1 LHEQTSGIQNNHPQP
16 TVALAYKL
24 RHLAV
29 IISSISLLAHSIIV
43 IMSKKQIHISRS
55 RIAIVILSIVICAA
69 FLLTFAPRQTTQFG
83 YEYQPNKPWRYSTLI
98 AEFDFPVLRS
108 ETEQQHLRDSIRN
121 AHQPYYQV
129 QAEIGTQQLA
139 LFKQDI
145 AASKFSNVPQGCLK
159 FAEDQLRRVYAEGIL
174 SPKEYGELKTTYPN
188 GIRVVSA
195 QRATQKKLDDIFST
209 RTAYKSIITA
219 DSLQRWGTLL
229 QTYNLNAYLQPNL
242 SYDSRKNTAVLEDAY
257 ASIGQF
263 STLVQAGQ
271 KIISQGDIVTPGM
284 ESILNSL
291 KDALDKRQGEHHSDW
306 WVLLGQF
313 LFATLVFLA
322 LFTYIYL
329 FRRDYMERNNV
340 LLLLFTLNT
349 SLPLITY
356 LTAAHTS
363 LSVYIIPFAIVPM
376 FVRIFLDTRTSLVVT
391 LVIALLS
398 SLVATDQYEFLLVQ
412 ILVGFNTIYSL
423 KEVTERSQVL
433 RVAFFNILVAWV
445 VCFSLDLV
453 RGITFTSWDDILRFD
468 YHRYVDLAISGGL
481 QLLAYPLMYVV
492 ERIFGFTSS
501 VTLIELMNFNEG
513 LLSRM
518 SREAKGTF
526 NHTIQVSNLAAEV
539 ARAIGAKPLLARV
552 GALYHDIGKLENPVF
567 FTENQSGVNPHDN
580 LDELTS
586 ARIIID
592 HVNNGLRLAEEYSLP
607 QVVREFITT
616 HHGKG
621 MAKYFAIQWQN
632 KHPEETFN
640 PEAFTYPGHYP
651 NTAEQAAL
659 MMCDAVEAAS
669 RSLKEYTEESISNLV
684 NKIIDTQLR
693 EGCYNNCPITFADI
707 DLAKQTLIESL
718 MRAYHTRIAYPELK

>member
-1 LHEQTSGIQNNHPQP
+1 M
-16 TVALAYKL
+16 A
-24 RHLAV
+24 
-29 IISSISLLAHSIIV
+29 
-43 IMSKKQIHISRS
+43 KKQIHISRS
-55 RIAIVILSIVICAA
+55 RIAIVIFSIVMCAA
-69 FLLTFAPRQTTQFG
+69 FLLTFAPRNTKQFS
-83 YEYQPNKPWRYSTLI
+83 YDYQPERPWRYSTLI

-108 ETEQQHLRDSIRN
+108 EAEQQQLRDSIR
-121 AHQPYYQV
+121 ATYQPYYQL
-129 QAEIGTQQLA
+129 QAAVGEQQLA
-139 LFKQDI
+139 LFKQEI
-145 AASKFSNVPQGCLK
+145 AEGK
-159 FAEDQLRRVYAEGIL
+159 FAGIPKGALLLAEQQLRRVYAQGFL
-174 SPKEYGELKTTYPN
+174 SVKDYGEVKEAYPY
-188 GIRVVSA
+188 GIRIVNQ
-195 QRATQKKLDDIFST
+195 QRAVSRNLEDMLST
-209 RTAYKSIITA
+209 RTAYESIIA
-219 DSLQRWGTLL
+219 SDSLHRWGTAL
-229 QTYNLNAYLQPNL
+229 QQCNLNTYLLPNL
-242 SYDSRKNTAVLEDAY
+242 SYDERRNTAALEEAF

-263 STLVQAGQ
+263 GTMVQAGQ
-271 KIISQGDIVTPGM
+271 KIISQGDIVTPEMG
-284 ESILNSL
+284 SILDSL
-291 KDALDKRQGEHHSDW
+291 KDAYDKRQGEHHSDW
-306 WVLLGQF
+306 WVFFGQF
-313 LFATLVFLA
+313 LFASLVLTA
-322 LFTYIYL
+322 LFSYIYL

-340 LLLLFTLNT
+340 LCLLFTLNT
-349 SLPLITY
+349 SLPLIAY
-356 LTAAHTS
+356 LAAAHTS
-363 LSVYIIPFAIVPM
+363 LNIYIIPFAIVPM

-391 LVIALLS
+391 LVVALLA
-398 SLVATDQYEFLLVQ
+398 SLVAADPYEFLLVQ

-433 RVAFFNILVAWV
+433 RVAFYNILAAWV

-453 RGITFTSWDDILRFD
+453 RGLTFSSWADVLRLD

-481 QLLAYPLMYVV
+481 QLLAYPLMYLV

-567 FTENQSGVNPHDN
+567 FTENQAGVNPHDN
-580 LDELTS
+580 LDEMSS

-592 HVNNGLRLAEEYSLP
+592 HVNNGLKLAEEHSLP
-607 QVVREFITT
+607 EVVREFITT

-632 KHPEETFN
+632 KHPEETFA

-693 EGCYNNCPITFADI
+693 EGCYNDCPITFEDI
-707 DLAKQTLIESL
+707 KLAKQTLIENL

>member
-1 LHEQTSGIQNNHPQP
+1 M
-16 TVALAYKL
+16 A
-24 RHLAV
+24 
-29 IISSISLLAHSIIV
+29 
-43 IMSKKQIHISRS
+43 KKQIHISRS
-55 RIAIVILSIVICAA
+55 RIAIVIFSIVACAA
-69 FLLTFAPRQTTQFG
+69 LLLTFAPRNNTQFG
-83 YEYQPNKPWRYSTLI
+83 YDYQREKPWRYSTLI

-108 ETEQQHLRDSIRN
+108 EEEQQLLRDSIR
-121 AHQPYYQV
+121 AAYQPYYQLQTAV
-129 QAEIGTQQLA
+129 GEQQIA
-139 LFKQDI
+139 RFKQEIAEGKFADI
-145 AASKFSNVPQGCLK
+145 PKGCLLL
-159 FAEDQLRRVYAEGIL
+159 AEQQLRRVYAQGFL
-174 SPKEYGELKTTYPN
+174 SVKEYGEVKATYPR
-188 GIRVVSA
+188 GIRVVNQ
-195 QRATQKKLDDIFST
+195 QRAASQDIEEVLST
-209 RTAYKSIITA
+209 RTAYESIIAA
-219 DSLQRWGTLL
+219 DSLHRWGTAL
-229 QTYNLNAYLQPNL
+229 QQCNLNTYLLPNL
-242 SYDSRKNTAVLEDAY
+242 SYDERRNTTALEEAF

-263 STLVQAGQ
+263 GTMVQAGQ
-271 KIISQGDIVTPGM
+271 KIISQGDIVTPEM
-284 ESILNSL
+284 VSILDSL
-291 KDALDKRQGEHHSDW
+291 KDAYNKRQGEHHSDW

-313 LFATLVFLA
+313 LFASLVFTA

-340 LLLLFTLNT
+340 LCLLFTLNT
-349 SLPLITY
+349 SLPLIAY
-356 LTAAHTS
+356 LVAYAGW
-363 LSVYIIPFAIVPM
+363 SVYLVPIAIVPM

-391 LVIALLS
+391 LVVALLA
-398 SLVATDQYEFLLVQ
+398 SLVATDPYEFLLVQ
-412 ILVGFNTIYSL
+412 IIVGFNTIYSL

-433 RVAFFNILVAWV
+433 RVAFFNILAAWV

-453 RGITFTSWDDILRFD
+453 RGVTFHSWADVLRFD
-468 YHRYVDLAISGGL
+468 YHRYVYLAISGGL
-481 QLLAYPLMYVV
+481 QLLAYPLMYLV

-567 FTENQSGVNPHDN
+567 FTENQAGVNPHDN
-580 LDELTS
+580 LDELSS

-592 HVNNGLRLAEEYSLP
+592 HVNNGLKLAEEHSLP

-632 KHPEETFN
+632 KHPEETFD
-640 PEAFTYPGHYP
+640 PQAFTYPGHYP
-651 NTAEQAAL
+651 YTAEQAAL

-669 RSLKEYTEESISNLV
+669 RSLKEYTEESISDLV
-684 NKIIDTQLR
+684 NKIIDSQLR
-693 EGCYNNCPITFADI
+693 EGCYNNCPITFEDI
-707 DLAKQTLIESL
+707 NLAKQTLIENL

>member
-1 LHEQTSGIQNNHPQP
+1 M
-16 TVALAYKL
+16 A
-24 RHLAV
+24 
-29 IISSISLLAHSIIV
+29 
-43 IMSKKQIHISRS
+43 KKQIHISRS
-55 RIAIVILSIVICAA
+55 RIAIVILSIVVCAA
-69 FLLTFAPRQTTQFG
+69 FLLTFAPRHTTQFG
-83 YEYQPNKPWRYSTLI
+83 YEYQPDKPWRYSTLI

-108 ETEQQHLRDSIRN
+108 EVEQQQMRDSIRL
-121 AHQPYYQV
+121 AYQPYYQL
-129 QAEIGTQQLA
+129 QTGLGEQQIA

-145 AASKFSNVPQGCLK
+145 AAGKYPDVPKGGLL
-159 FAEDQLRRVYAEGIL
+159 FAENQLRRIYAQGFL
-174 SPKEYGELKTTYPN
+174 SVKDYGEVKVAHPN
-188 GIRVVSA
+188 GIRIVSA
-195 QRATQKKLDDIFST
+195 QRAITREIDEVLTT
-209 RTAYKSIITA
+209 RTAYESIMAA
-219 DSLQRWGTLL
+219 DSLHRWGTDL
-229 QTYNLNAYLQPNL
+229 QKCNLNTYLQPNL
-242 SYDSRKNTAVLEDAY
+242 SYDERRNNAALDEAF

-263 STLVQAGQ
+263 STMVQGGQ
-271 KIISQGDIVTPGM
+271 KIISQGDIVTPEM
-284 ESILNSL
+284 VSILDSL
-291 KDALDKRQGEHHSDW
+291 KDAYDKRQGEHHSDW

-313 LFATLVFLA
+313 LFASLVFTA
-322 LFTYIYL
+322 LFSYIYL

-340 LLLLFTLNT
+340 LCLLFVLNT
-349 SLPLITY
+349 SLPLIAY
-356 LTAAHTS
+356 FVAAHTS
-363 LSVYIIPFAIVPM
+363 LSVYLIPFAIVPM

-391 LVIALLS
+391 LVVALLA
-398 SLVATDQYEFLLVQ
+398 SLVAADQYEFLLVQ
-412 ILVGFNTIYSL
+412 IIVGFNTIYSL

-433 RVAFFNILVAWV
+433 RVAFFNILAAWF

-453 RGITFTSWDDILRFD
+453 RGLTFGSWEDVLRFD

-481 QLLAYPLMYVV
+481 QLLAYPLMYLV

-580 LDELTS
+580 LDEMSS

-592 HVNNGLRLAEEYSLP
+592 HVNNGLKLAEEHSLP
-607 QVVREFITT
+607 EVVREFITT

-632 KHPEETFN
+632 KHPEETFD

-651 NTAEQAAL
+651 YTAEQAAL

-693 EGCYNNCPITFADI
+693 EGCYNNCPITFEDI
-707 DLAKQTLIESL
+707 NLAKQTLIESL